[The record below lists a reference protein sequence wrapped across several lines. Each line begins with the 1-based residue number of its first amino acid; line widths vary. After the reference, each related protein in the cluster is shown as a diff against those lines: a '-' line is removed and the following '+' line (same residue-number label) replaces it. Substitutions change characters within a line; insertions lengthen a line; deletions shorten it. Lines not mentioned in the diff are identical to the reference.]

1 MEKRDNSGALFK
13 NEKKEKDSHPDYRGD
28 VVINGKEMWV
38 SAWIKQGN
46 KGNKFMSLSFSPKE
60 QKAFSA
66 PAQRQ
71 RVEQQDS
78 DDIPF

>member
-46 KGNKFMSLSFSPKE
+46 KGKIGR
-60 QKAFSA
+60 AH
-66 PAQRQ
+66 
-71 RVEQQDS
+71 V
-78 DDIPF
+78 